1 MVSQMLRVMAL
12 GLVVAACGPDTIPPL
27 QTAEP
32 GVVFTYPV
40 DTQLDVPLGTRILVT
55 FSDPVVAS
63 ALGSITLEGPAGP
76 IAATAEVVNEGR
88 TVQFADAALEAG
100 TTYNVV
106 VKAAL
111 APDATNLPTT
121 GPLFSF
127 TTRIAQARAAVPT
140 LVGVNG
146 APAATPTAFR
156 PMFETSTIRLLF
168 SEPLDPRTIASGAG
182 AIELLDAVTRMPI
195 PSTLV
200 SSGVHVAIDPRMDL
214 TAGATYELR
223 LGNRL
228 VDLGGTPLTPTTVM
242 LTPVNSRGTSPIP
255 QVLRTRQPMDPG
267 PSTSQSGAAKN
278 VISIDKPLI
287 GREEATLLPSTLAA
301 ELGDPKILGG
311 PIAFTIRKGQRL
323 SATGLDIKLGG
334 DIPVGLSTGN
344 IEIEI
349 LTDGGG
355 RIYRN
360 PHQPAEQR
368 PENDRAPLYVDLS
381 LDVAVFA
388 RDPAG
393 NAVLTQTVL
402 GVQAAGTVVATDGV
416 LAIESVASMEL
427 GLLGVTQAPTNFVL
441 ELITDEAAKVT
452 ADATPPTV
460 VATSPGN
467 GTAEHTVDSGIEVI
481 FDEPVDLDRLRA
493 GGMRL
498 ETGTSTVV
506 PSVIESHGA
515 AIVIRPITPL
525 AYSTLYRVVMTDVAD
540 VAGNALAAA
549 APLSFSTPRLV
560 ATSAPPTA
568 LGIHPG
574 VPCALTGATATTA
587 GRCAGGA
594 GADQLYRPFTLP
606 ANEAVQ
612 VVFDKSLVGS
622 TITLGAACNTGSV
635 RVEQLTA
642 GGTCTSVV
650 AGTVIR
656 RDRSLAFI
664 PDQPWVDGTR
674 YRFSLV
680 SGGNDSCSA
689 GELCGVAS
697 AASFDP
703 LGGLTGGDGGGP
715 NLAVDFTGAPAS
727 TETFLFAQTGPFA
740 DYNGS
745 GFVDSG
751 EVVRDENRAALR
763 IAGTTGAVSSASF
776 NGTDCI
782 PGTPQKE
789 ACMYIAG
796 ALPVSMGEV
805 TTDCPLPG
813 GVAAASCLP
822 VTLSPQAM
830 LGTSVSMSASVGIS
844 INTDTGASVMRVR
857 EPAGGGPVVGYIYDA
872 GGTPTL
878 IVALDL
884 YMDAPDMSIP
894 LSSHDLHSK
903 PMSVLL
909 RGPVSFLPDGRIQ
922 IAVSNDAQ
930 VPVTVAIDAPLGIS
944 GAVQMVV
951 PAGEM
956 KLQLVSPSARGVIK

>member
-1 MVSQMLRVMAL
+1 
-12 GLVVAACGPDTIPPL
+12 
-27 QTAEP
+27 
-32 GVVFTYPV
+32 
-40 DTQLDVPLGTRILVT
+40 
-55 FSDPVVAS
+55 
-63 ALGSITLEGPAGP
+63 
-76 IAATAEVVNEGR
+76 
-88 TVQFADAALEAG
+88 
-100 TTYNVV
+100 
-106 VKAAL
+106 
-111 APDATNLPTT
+111 
-121 GPLFSF
+121 
-127 TTRIAQARAAVPT
+127 
-140 LVGVNG
+140 
-146 APAATPTAFR
+146 
-156 PMFETSTIRLLF
+156 MFETSTIRLLF

-228 VDLGGTPLTPTTVM
+228 VDLGGTPLAPTTVM

-267 PSTSQSGAAKN
+267 PSTSQSGAPKN

-467 GTAEHTVDSGIEVI
+467 GTAEHTVDSGVEVI

-498 ETGTSTVV
+498 ETGTATVV

-560 ATSAPPTA
+560 GTSAPPTA

-606 ANEAVQ
+606 ANESVQ
-612 VVFDKSLVGS
+612 VVFDKSIVGS
-622 TITLGAACNTGSV
+622 TIALGAACNTGSV

-642 GGTCTSVV
+642 GGTCTAVV

-664 PDQPWVDGTR
+664 PDQPWIDGTR

-689 GELCGVAS
+689 GELCGAAS